1 MNGADAARRR
11 RRIQAIAL
19 AVLLGASALEIA
31 AIAGDLPLLRDALLA
46 LIAFTMVVAALRG

>member
-1 MNGADAARRR
+1 MNGADAARR

-19 AVLLGASALEIA
+19 AVLLGASALETA
-31 AIAGDLPLLRDALLA
+31 AIAGDLPLLRDTLLA